1 MLTYHFI
8 FIKITPPSPLIPSP
22 RLSQFEGTVGPVG
35 GAWREG
41 VEGGEG
47 LGLGEDMQ
55 IVILGSVW
63 RVDGLICKECE

>member
-1 MLTYHFI
+1 M
-8 FIKITPPSPLIPSP
+8 
-22 RLSQFEGTVGPVG
+22 G